1 MRVTF
6 DNPSGIGPPVGNYSH
21 VVRVEA
27 SDAVFLFISGQV
39 AIDPEGNLV
48 GEGDMARQC
57 EQTFENLRLIL
68 EAHGATFAD
77 VVKLNTYATDMSK
90 LGVLRE
96 VRARY
101 ISTDPPAS
109 TTVEVSALFRPE
121 VLVEMEAVA
130 VVATHPTSRA

>member
-6 DNPSGIGPPVGNYSH
+6 DNPGGIGAPVGNYSH
-21 VVRVEA
+21 VARVEA
-27 SDAVFLFISGQV
+27 GDAVFLFISGQV

-48 GEGDMARQC
+48 GEDDMARQC
-57 EQTFENLRLIL
+57 EQTLENLRLIL
-68 EAHGATFAD
+68 EAHGASFAD
-77 VVKLNTYATDMSK
+77 VVKLNTYATDLSQI
-90 LGVLRE
+90 GVLRE

-101 ISTDPPAS
+101 ISSDPPAS

-130 VVATHPTSRA
+130 VVAARPTARA